1 MHFNWIYISTFVK
14 VYVYVYI
21 YIYIYIYIY
30 VFIQL
35 LFNAA
40 PYKAT
45 YLFYFFY
52 EIS

>member
-14 VYVYVYI
+14 VYVYV
-21 YIYIYIYIY
+21 YIYIY